1 MLEKRVLNLMFSLRM
16 TYPVLTKRLMAQ
28 NLFFAD
34 SNQQNR
40 VKIVV
45 LNPQFWLNV

>member
-16 TYPVLTKRLMAQ
+16 AYPIFIKHLMAQ

-34 SNQQNR
+34 SDQQNR

-45 LNPQFWLNV
+45 LNPHFWLNV